1 MSKIVLTNV
10 QVRLGASPGTLYD
23 LSDHITSVQLSTS
36 HDLFETTVIGDV
48 SKRQLAGL
56 AQNTVSFDFQQD
68 FATNEVETVIYPL
81 VGTVAY
87 CVIRPNASANIS
99 TQNPEYRFEVVI
111 SEWSSLNGGVGELS
125 TARVSWPI
133 YGDINKVT
141 STS

>member
-10 QVRLGASPGTLYD
+10 QVQIGASAGTLYD
-23 LSDHITSVQLSTS
+23 LSDHITSVQLSTV
-36 HDLFETTVIGDV
+36 HDLFETTVMGDV

-68 FATNEVETVIYPL
+68 FATNEVESVIYPL

-87 CVIRPNASANIS
+87 CKIKPNNSAIAS
-99 TQNPEYRFEVVI
+99 TQNPIYEFEVVI
-111 SEWSSLNGGVGELS
+111 SEWSSLSGAVGELS

-133 YGDINKVT
+133 YGDITKT
-141 STS
+141 II